1 MFLSYPHALWE
12 IPWRDVH
19 NQSVCQYQIAEFTN
33 WIKSSN
39 NLSKIKSAFA
49 NHVFTEGH
57 AIDLE
62 CPNVDVLHSN
72 FRDTNYDINNLETL
86 EILLAHKY

>member
-1 MFLSYPHALWE
+1 M
-12 IPWRDVH
+12 
-19 NQSVCQYQIAEFTN
+19 
-33 WIKSSN
+33 
-39 NLSKIKSAFA
+39 
-49 NHVFTEGH
+49 FTEGH

-86 EILLAHKY
+86 EILLAHKYKKEKLLNNVIEFDNTAILGDLVNKNIFGNARES